1 MPTSPW
7 SNITP
12 ILDLIMDLS
21 PRPTRVLDVG
31 VGCGKFGL
39 LCKEYLGFWNSPDT
53 QRPVVV
59 DGIEAFPA
67 YLGAPQRA
75 IYDSLHV
82 GDAREILPRLPTD
95 AYDLVLLVD
104 VLEHFSR
111 PDGFGILSEC
121 RRVGKVFVVS
131 TPREYWPQEDSWGNP
146 YERHQSLWRG
156 HDFRRMG
163 ATRVTRA
170 ENWLGVFAK
179 TPYAER
185 MTLYY
190 RLWRLGHGFWP
201 APLLTRAWRTIVSR
215 PS

>member
-39 LCKEYLGFWNSPDT
+39 LCKEYLGFWNSPDS

-67 YLGAPQRA
+67 YLGASQRA

-82 GDAREILPRLPTD
+82 GDARAILPRFTTD
-95 AYDLVLLVD
+95 AYDLVLL
-104 VLEHFSR
+104 
-111 PDGFGILSEC
+111 I
-121 RRVGKVFVVS
+121 
-131 TPREYWPQEDSWGNP
+131 
-146 YERHQSLWRG
+146 
-156 HDFRRMG
+156 
-163 ATRVTRA
+163 
-170 ENWLGVFAK
+170 
-179 TPYAER
+179 
-185 MTLYY
+185 
-190 RLWRLGHGFWP
+190 
-201 APLLTRAWRTIVSR
+201 
-215 PS
+215 